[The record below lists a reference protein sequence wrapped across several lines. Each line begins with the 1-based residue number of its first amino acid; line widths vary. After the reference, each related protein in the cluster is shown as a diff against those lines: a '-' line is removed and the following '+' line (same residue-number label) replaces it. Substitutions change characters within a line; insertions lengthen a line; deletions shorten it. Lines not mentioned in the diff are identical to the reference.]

1 VTGDCFRAVQF
12 GENRRRQLLAEFR
25 APLIERIDV
34 PDDPLR
40 KDLGLVE
47 RDKAAQTA
55 FTRAYVPS

>member
-1 VTGDCFRAVQF
+1 
-12 GENRRRQLLAEFR
+12 
-25 APLIERIDV
+25 
-34 PDDPLR
+34 LR